1 MNSTETIYSSF
12 SSDWIVKSI
21 PYSISYK
28 KAYTVSEIDEIFCS
42 IINAKGG
49 SIDKIEFGELLGFN
63 LSDIPNKGL
72 YKDIAEESIFNDYLN
87 QVFEYN
93 LIKEDEGF
101 LKITDLGKD
110 SLISKLKYKLFYSN
124 VTLFENVTAKK
135 ELHTFSFKEVF
146 DLKSE
151 INIESS
157 SINKKIIEGSNLK
170 NKLQYQLFED
180 DIFKGELLEIFESSS
195 NVNYL
200 NFELTCQLIPHNNK
214 FDIKLFLNGVEKTA
228 LNYLVTGIQNIS
240 LKEELK
246 HKGKFYHILNSDISI
261 DVNIIAEFND
271 LWNWKE
277 LAENK
282 NIDWSQTDIFNLFK
296 NNGDGSIW
304 KSVSENVPTDI
315 IKIVI
320 DAYVDYWDW
329 RALTQRFENDFII
342 KSIDKFTWDFEELST
357 KENDFV
363 IQLLAQENFK
373 NKNWDWQYLSQVLP
387 DKFIIENI
395 NTFPW
400 DFYLLTTT
408 KFEVFKTVFNAD
420 IERQLKNSWDWKYIS
435 EEININ
441 YLYQNISKFSVR
453 VIWDIVLNRFFNDEN
468 ILNKCISGK
477 TFKQTLNSALPE
489 NFNISHQEYLWSIEV
504 ISFFDNLNLI
514 NWETTSYIKGFDTN
528 TSVHWS
534 EDVFNSFASK
544 VTSEKGIA
552 NISSLITDKSLLFN
566 DFKWDW
572 IALSKNKSIVSESNF
587 LSKVITQ
594 PSSLIDKFVWSEI
607 YPIHEI
613 TYWNENL
620 LTFEKNTDSD
630 LNRLFWNQISR
641 DEDIGFILSN
651 FHFPWDWT
659 YITETC
665 SVDLIIE
672 SKEDENLIS
681 KWNWQIATRKFDK
694 KSILEYLEEFAQY
707 WDWEYIINDVFSI
720 EIDLSLENGSLTRVA
735 ACISTLETEKKVGIW
750 KLLTSLFSIETL
762 KNFIDTTSSIDVFE
776 WDWNTISGQK
786 HLPTDLLSLNNLQD
800 KLNWSI
806 LSENESIQRKFSY
819 NNWGK
824 DRKGCYDNIVK
835 YLQQFKGNWDWKI
848 LSINKD
854 LNWDRRL
861 LSVFKKQDW
870 DWAYLS
876 EFGRFL
882 IKSKR
887 DKDDYLIKLLSQF
900 PAIDFS
906 LFSKRQ
912 DITISSEVILLKQKE
927 NWDWCILSSNQE
939 AKITS
944 ELLIKL
950 SSKNWDWES
959 ISLRKEIDINNVTIL
974 KLIDKG
980 WNWNY
985 LSSHPNLIFDFDFIS
1000 QVKLKPWDWQIISR
1014 HSSFSPSIEILNQT
1028 KSFNLDW
1035 THLSKRTNLNL
1046 TREFLAKFENN
1057 WDWNNITRQSNIDF
1071 KDTDL
1076 VVRFIDRWDWSFLC
1090 QEVELTLNKETLTL
1104 FKNHLD
1110 WDIISSNTNINFTKG
1125 LIQENKSFWNWNKLK
1140 HNNRI
1145 LESLGDFVQ
1154 ETINHSPILS
1164 FLDKIESQ
1172 HSRWGGSIYHFSHIE
1187 NAVEIIKNR
1196 KIQSRNNANILGDAA
1211 GNVVHLRNDAHNY
1224 ARFYL
1229 RPHTPTQFY
1238 NEFLGK
1244 NTNDGY
1250 KNNKTD
1256 TWVSW
1261 YERARS
1267 LGFPKCPIPIFFRFS
1282 IKEVLFK
1289 SNNNTCCISDGNMQ
1303 TSSTSFGSLDT
1314 MIDKFGFEDL
1324 FYTPE
1329 QYATKEDYNRY
1340 RDYSQQEFLVQNE
1353 LTFDDFIDFE
1363 IVCQS
1368 EEDRKLLISLI
1379 GVENKDLFSKI
1390 KTKSS
1395 YYNNKNPRV
1404 KVEFNDS
1411 KLHIKSGFNGDGY
1424 LSLYPNCHIDS
1435 TNIESGDV
1443 EKVNSE
1449 KLIFKSYLILNN
1461 YYDGFK
1467 LTFTDES
1474 KREWFIHKSD
1484 KIVAK
1489 PYDYV
1494 LSYFDI
1500 ENNSLS
1506 EPGRYPKSID
1516 ELCEM
1521 HPKYLEVYDSKVR
1534 HYKLKEHTNIVL
1546 NQFDL
1551 YFSNYFD
1558 DDEKCFFRFFLILH
1572 DIGKPTAFKKGDKS
1586 NQHKYS
1592 IDIVNDIWNTA
1603 SYSNDDLVKIKILLD
1618 GDPIGEYFKGQ
1629 KDLNNLVSLISKS
1642 SLNSQTTPQHLL
1654 KTFLIYYQCD
1664 VASYT
1669 ADAGGFKFLEHL
1681 FEYNNGEKIF
1691 DEEEGLIRFSPK
1703 YWAMYLELKKEI
1715 YLCQ

>member
-12 SSDWIVKSI
+12 SFDWIVKSI

-28 KAYTVSEIDEIFCS
+28 KAYRVSEIDEIFCS
-42 IINAKGG
+42 IIHAQGG

-63 LSDIPNKGL
+63 LSDIQDEGK
-72 YKDIAEESIFNDYLN
+72 YKDIAEESVFNDYLK

-93 LIKEDEGF
+93 LIKEQDG
-101 LKITDLGKD
+101 LLIITDFGKD

-124 VTLFENVTAKK
+124 VALFENVTAKE

-151 INIESS
+151 INLDSS
-157 SINKKIIEGSNLK
+157 SINKKIIEDSSLK

-195 NVNYL
+195 NVNYP

-214 FDIKLFLNGVEKTA
+214 FDIKLFLNGAEKTD

-240 LKEELK
+240 LKEELN

-261 DVNIIAEFND
+261 DANIIAEFND

-282 NIDWSQTDIFNLFK
+282 NINWSQADIFNLFK

-304 KSVSENVPTDI
+304 KSVSENAPTDN

-329 RALTQRFENDFII
+329 RTLTQRFENDFII

-357 KENDFV
+357 KEIDFV
-363 IQLLAQENFK
+363 IQLLAKEHFK
-373 NKNWDWQYLSQVLP
+373 NENWDWGYLSQILP

-408 KFEVFKTVFNAD
+408 KFEVFKAVFNAD
-420 IERQLKNSWDWKYIS
+420 IERHLKNSWDWKFIS

-441 YLYQNISKFSVR
+441 YLYQNIAKFSVR

-468 ILNKCISGK
+468 ILNKCISDK
-477 TFKQTLNSALPE
+477 NFKQILKSELPE

-514 NWETTSYIKGFDTN
+514 NWETTSYSKGFDTN

-534 EDVFNSFASK
+534 ESVFNRFASK
-544 VTSEKGIA
+544 ATSEKGIA
-552 NISSLITDKSLLFN
+552 NISALITDKSLLFN

-572 IALSKNKSIVSESNF
+572 VAISKNKSIVSESNF

-594 PSSLIDKFVWSEI
+594 QSSLIDKFVWSEI
-607 YPIHEI
+607 YPLHEI

-620 LTFEKNTDSD
+620 LSFEKNTDSD

-641 DEDIGFILSN
+641 DEDIGFIISN

-665 SVDLIIE
+665 SVDIIIE
-672 SKEDENLIS
+672 SNEDENLIS

-694 KSILEYLEEFAQY
+694 ETILNYLEEYTQF
-707 WDWEYIINDVFSI
+707 WDWGFIIKDVFSI
-720 EIDLSLENGSLTRVA
+720 EIDLSLENGNLTRVA
-735 ACISTLETEKKVGIW
+735 ACISTLETEKKVGVW

-762 KNFIDTTSSIDVFE
+762 KNYIETTSSIDVFE
-776 WDWNTISGQK
+776 WDWDTISGQK
-786 HLPTDLLSLNNLQD
+786 HLPTDLLSLNKIQN

-806 LSENESIQRKFSY
+806 LSESESIQKKFSY

-835 YLQQFKGNWDWKI
+835 YLKQFRENWDWKI

-861 LSVFKKQDW
+861 LNVFKKQDW

-876 EFGRFL
+876 EFGKFL
-882 IKSKR
+882 TKSKR

-900 PAIDFS
+900 SEIDFS

-912 DITISSEVILLKQKE
+912 DITILGDVILSKQNEK
-927 NWDWCILSSNQE
+927 WDWCVLSSNQK

-950 SSKNWDWES
+950 SGKNWNWES
-959 ISLRKEIDINNVTIL
+959 ISKRQDIDLSNETIL
-974 KLIDKG
+974 ELIEKD

-985 LSSHPNLIFDFDFIS
+985 LSSHSNLIFDSEFIS
-1000 QVKLKPWDWQIISR
+1000 QIKSKPWDWLTISR
-1014 HSSFSPSIEILNQT
+1014 HSSFLPSIEILNQT
-1028 KSFNLDW
+1028 KTYDLDW
-1035 THLSKRTNLNL
+1035 TQISKRVDLKPS
-1046 TREFLAKFENN
+1046 RELLAKFENN
-1057 WDWNNITRQSNIDF
+1057 WDWHEITRQSGIDF
-1071 KDTDL
+1071 KDNDL
-1076 VVRFIDRWDWSFLC
+1076 ILRFINRWDWSFLC
-1090 QEVELTLNKETLTL
+1090 QEVELTLNKKTLTA

-1110 WDIISSNTNINFTKG
+1110 WNLISSNTNIDFSEE
-1125 LIQENKSFWNWNKLK
+1125 LIREYKSFWNWNKLK
-1140 HNNRI
+1140 VNNRI

-1154 ETINHSPILS
+1154 ETINQSPILT

-1172 HSRWGGSIYHFSHIE
+1172 YSPWKGSIYHFSHID

-1211 GNVVHLRNDAHNY
+1211 GNVVHLRNDAHDY
-1224 ARFYL
+1224 ARFYF

-1261 YERARS
+1261 YERARG

-1282 IKEVLFK
+1282 IKEVLYK
-1289 SNNNTCCISDGNMQ
+1289 PHNTCCISDGNMQ
-1303 TSSTSFGSLDT
+1303 TGSTSFGTLDS
-1314 MIDKFGFEDL
+1314 MIDKFGFNDL

-1329 QYATKEDYNRY
+1329 QYATKEDYNKY
-1340 RDYSQQEFLVQNE
+1340 RDYSQQEFLVQHE
-1353 LTFDDFIDFE
+1353 LSFDDFIEFE

-1368 EEDRKLLISLI
+1368 EEDRELLISLI
-1379 GVENKDLFSKI
+1379 GVENKDVFSKI
-1390 KTKSS
+1390 TTDSH
-1395 YYNNKNPRV
+1395 YYNNENPRV
-1404 KVEFNDS
+1404 RVEFNDS
-1411 KLHIKSGFNGDGY
+1411 ELHIKSEFNGDGY
-1424 LSLYPNCHIDS
+1424 LSLYPNHQINSTDID
-1435 TNIESGDV
+1435 SGDV
-1443 EKVNSE
+1443 EKINTD
-1449 KLIFKSYLILNN
+1449 KLIFKSYISLSN
-1461 YYDGFK
+1461 YQGGFK

-1474 KREWFIHKSD
+1474 KREWFIHQ
-1484 KIVAK
+1484 KI
-1489 PYDYV
+1489 
-1494 LSYFDI
+1494 
-1500 ENNSLS
+1500 
-1506 EPGRYPKSID
+1506 
-1516 ELCEM
+1516 
-1521 HPKYLEVYDSKVR
+1521 
-1534 HYKLKEHTNIVL
+1534 
-1546 NQFDL
+1546 
-1551 YFSNYFD
+1551 
-1558 DDEKCFFRFFLILH
+1558 
-1572 DIGKPTAFKKGDKS
+1572 
-1586 NQHKYS
+1586 
-1592 IDIVNDIWNTA
+1592 
-1603 SYSNDDLVKIKILLD
+1603 
-1618 GDPIGEYFKGQ
+1618 
-1629 KDLNNLVSLISKS
+1629 
-1642 SLNSQTTPQHLL
+1642 
-1654 KTFLIYYQCD
+1654 
-1664 VASYT
+1664 
-1669 ADAGGFKFLEHL
+1669 
-1681 FEYNNGEKIF
+1681 
-1691 DEEEGLIRFSPK
+1691 
-1703 YWAMYLELKKEI
+1703 
-1715 YLCQ
+1715 